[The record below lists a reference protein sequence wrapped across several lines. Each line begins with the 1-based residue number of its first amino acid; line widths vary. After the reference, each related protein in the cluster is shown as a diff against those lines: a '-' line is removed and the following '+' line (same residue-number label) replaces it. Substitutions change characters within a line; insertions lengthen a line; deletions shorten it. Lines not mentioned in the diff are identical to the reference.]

1 MLTIFSHPAFCQLT
15 ELSVIAVRGQDA
27 MTFLHQQLTN
37 AVTDL
42 DEGTIRLGGLCSP
55 QGRLL
60 ATMNYYRT
68 QDEIRLITSADI
80 AASLLK
86 RLSMFVLRAQ
96 VQMQCLDSD
105 IAIFSLTGTKSELL
119 MGLPSL
125 ANLPE
130 VNQLMIYQ
138 QGHLLRLNDAVEI
151 CRLLWIVPK
160 AALTT
165 VQTQLV
171 SPKFQQVAENTWNV
185 LEVYSGIPRVTL
197 ATQDKFVPQ
206 MINFE
211 LVAGVNF
218 KKGCYPGQEVV
229 ARSQYRGKIKRRL
242 QMAHA
247 EGQAYPGMSLFHTQD
262 PEQPCG
268 MVVNAAHVMQDKFC
282 LLAEVQLA
290 ALQGDQ
296 GNIHLAQQPDA
307 VLDFLPLPYLLEK

>member
-1 MLTIFSHPAFCQLT
+1 MLTIFSNPAFCQLT
-15 ELSVIAVRGQDA
+15 ELSLIAVRGKDA

-68 QDEIRLITSADI
+68 QDEVRLITSADI
-80 AASLLK
+80 VASLLK

-105 IAIFSLTGTKSELL
+105 YAIFSLTGKEAELL
-119 MGLPSL
+119 TGLPGL
-125 ANLPE
+125 AHLPH
-130 VNQLMIYQ
+130 VNHFSMYQ
-138 QGHLLRLNDAVEI
+138 QGHLLRLTDAAEI
-151 CRLLWIVPK
+151 CRLLWIAPK
-160 AALTT
+160 ALLAI

-171 SPKFQQVAENTWNV
+171 SPKLQQVTENTWNA
-185 LEVYSGIPRVTL
+185 LEVYSGIPRITL
-197 ATQDKFVPQ
+197 VTQDKFVPQ

-211 LVAGVNF
+211 MVGGVNF

-242 QMAHA
+242 QMAHV

-268 MVVNAAHVMQDKFC
+268 MVVNAAHVIQDKFC

-290 ALQGDQ
+290 ALQDDQ

-307 VLDFLPLPYLLEK
+307 VLDFLPLPYPLEK